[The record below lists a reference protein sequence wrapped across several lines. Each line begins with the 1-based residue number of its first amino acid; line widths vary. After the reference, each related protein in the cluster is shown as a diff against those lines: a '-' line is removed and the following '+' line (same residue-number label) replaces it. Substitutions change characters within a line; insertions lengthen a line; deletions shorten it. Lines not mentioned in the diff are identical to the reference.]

1 MARAAPG
8 TRKKGFGS
16 SARDADEIRR
26 ARPRR
31 LVAGRSG
38 GKCASVASG
47 EPASGARGLRRVT
60 DQGIPPPSPLDVMAA
75 GPSRGAVGPD
85 LGAPA
90 PRAGA
95 PTPAPPERSGNP
107 HSASR
112 LAYQQFADDIR
123 AGVIATEGGLVSTP
137 DVARAVERVIGERW
151 TRLTDA
157 ERDALVAK
165 AQAHQRDVLEG
176 RLVPAPPRVEPA
188 PAPVPD
194 PNPDVRPAS
203 APTDGTTPKRR
214 VSANLTLDGPS
225 TAKRKRG
232 RPPKTAAPAETA
244 VPVAPV
250 DPPLVPASRSTVP
263 SSVFI
268 GEAPTVPGLHSVP
281 HPGGVLRGAR
291 VVDVDTTD
299 GPGSDVPPGGE
310 RLVGTAVEGIVD
322 GAFDAGYLVTAR
334 VGNNLFRGCLWREDE
349 PPR

>member
-1 MARAAPG
+1 
-8 TRKKGFGS
+8 
-16 SARDADEIRR
+16 
-26 ARPRR
+26 
-31 LVAGRSG
+31 
-38 GKCASVASG
+38 
-47 EPASGARGLRRVT
+47 
-60 DQGIPPPSPLDVMAA
+60 MAA

-95 PTPAPPERSGNP
+95 PTPAPLERSGNP

-165 AQAHQRDVLEG
+165 AQAHQRDVLER

-203 APTDGTTPKRR
+203 APTDGTTP
-214 VSANLTLDGPS
+214 
-225 TAKRKRG
+225 
-232 RPPKTAAPAETA
+232 
-244 VPVAPV
+244 VA
-250 DPPLVPASRSTVP
+250 
-263 SSVFI
+263 
-268 GEAPTVPGLHSVP
+268 
-281 HPGGVLRGAR
+281 
-291 VVDVDTTD
+291 
-299 GPGSDVPPGGE
+299 
-310 RLVGTAVEGIVD
+310 
-322 GAFDAGYLVTAR
+322 
-334 VGNNLFRGCLWREDE
+334 
-349 PPR
+349 